1 MRSKQDIIS
10 FKGGID
16 MKIILSLL
24 LGASISII
32 IEKIKRK
39 NLRKEYLKK
48 GKRFMIWK

>member
-1 MRSKQDIIS
+1 
-10 FKGGID
+10 

-48 GKRFMIWK
+48 ERGL